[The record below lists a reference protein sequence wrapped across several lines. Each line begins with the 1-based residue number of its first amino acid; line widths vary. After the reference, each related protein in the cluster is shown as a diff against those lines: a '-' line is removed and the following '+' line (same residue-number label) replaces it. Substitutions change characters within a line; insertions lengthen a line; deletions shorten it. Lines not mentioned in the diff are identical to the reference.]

1 MIKTVLDTNIFV
13 SSIFWFGPSHKVVE
27 KALDGKIEVFT
38 SIEILQELAKVL
50 RRDFNE
56 PDEMV
61 HRQIS
66 LIMDYATVVQSGV
79 KLSIVK
85 KDPDD
90 DKIIECAV
98 SCNADYIVTGD
109 RHLLDLKEY
118 KGIKIVTA
126 KQFLE
131 FV

>member
-1 MIKTVLDTNIFV
+1 MIRAVLDTNIFV
-13 SSIFWFGPSHKVVE
+13 SSIFWFGPSHKVAG

-38 SIEILQELAKVL
+38 SIEILQELDKVL
-50 RRDFNE
+50 RKDFNE

-79 KLSIVK
+79 NLSIVK

-118 KGIKIVTA
+118 KEIKIVTA

-131 FV
+131 LV

>member
-1 MIKTVLDTNIFV
+1 M
-13 SSIFWFGPSHKVVE
+13 
-27 KALDGKIEVFT
+27 
-38 SIEILQELAKVL
+38 QELDKVL

-56 PDEMV
+56 TDEMV

-66 LIMDYATVVQSGV
+66 LIMDYATVVHPGV
-79 KLSIVK
+79 KLSVVK

-131 FV
+131 LV